1 MNCSEKRKNEIRQ
14 LLYCL
19 YRSKEL
25 TNNSTKVWLTLV
37 KNGNSLHEHWNCKRK
52 EPHRFKLDLTDK
64 RNLKNPNEN
73 MAFANLLFITLE
85 KI

>member
-1 MNCSEKRKNEIRQ
+1 ME
-14 LLYCL
+14 
-19 YRSKEL
+19 
-25 TNNSTKVWLTLV
+25 TVTLV
-37 KNGNSLHEHWNCKRK
+37 KNGNSLYEHWNCKKK

-73 MAFANLLFITLE
+73 MAFANLQFITLE

>member
-1 MNCSEKRKNEIRQ
+1 METVFINTEI
-14 LLYCL
+14 
-19 YRSKEL
+19 
-25 TNNSTKVWLTLV
+25 V
-37 KNGNSLHEHWNCKRK
+37 KKK

-64 RNLKNPNEN
+64 RNLKNPNKN